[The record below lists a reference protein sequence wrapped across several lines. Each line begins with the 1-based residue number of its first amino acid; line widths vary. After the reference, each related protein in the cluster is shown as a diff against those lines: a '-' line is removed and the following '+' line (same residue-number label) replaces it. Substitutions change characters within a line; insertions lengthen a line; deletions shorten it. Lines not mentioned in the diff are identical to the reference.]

1 MITVVAEAERSRLM
15 LVNFIFMLM
24 LVKVKVK
31 NYERSS
37 KVPYLVVELEASTQD
52 KAPLPHSKRRVG
64 VLPLRALCAGPG

>member
-31 NYERSS
+31 NYVREAASIPSGGVGGKSLEER
-37 KVPYLVVELEASTQD
+37 LA
-52 KAPLPHSKRRVG
+52 
-64 VLPLRALCAGPG
+64 PLRAL

>member
-31 NYERSS
+31 NYVREAAGSIPSGGVGGKSLEER
-37 KVPYLVVELEASTQD
+37 L
-52 KAPLPHSKRRVG
+52 APLM
-64 VLPLRALCAGPG
+64 AL